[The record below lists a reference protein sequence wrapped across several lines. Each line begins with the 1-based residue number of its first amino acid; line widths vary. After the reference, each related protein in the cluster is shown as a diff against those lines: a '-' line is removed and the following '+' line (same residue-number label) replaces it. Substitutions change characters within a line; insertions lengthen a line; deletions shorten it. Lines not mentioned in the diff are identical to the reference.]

1 MMILRVRQ
9 KNLVNWLHMYR
20 RRFWVLRVDDEHL
33 FFSCRRFAF
42 HLPRWWLRTPTKWL
56 LNSVLTRNLYWK
68 ENVCKC
74 QNILCIPHSSL
85 CSINL
90 FYCLFA
96 CTNFFV
102 HSWLSIPFCI
112 FLLPG
117 SWVLTWEFFLQ
128 KKFSQ
133 FHLFLVY
140 LNPWVWTFLNAHENE
155 IFWCSGEGILLTVRS
170 AKRNNQ
176 LVQAAVNKLVKK
188 NDCN

>member
-1 MMILRVRQ
+1 MMNTYFLAVEGLLSTFQ
-9 KNLVNWLHMYR
+9 G
-20 RRFWVLRVDDEHL
+20 DDYVHPQNG
-33 FFSCRRFAF
+33 C
-42 HLPRWWLRTPTKWL
+42 WT
-56 LNSVLTRNLYWK
+56 LYWQEICIEK
-68 ENVCKC
+68 RMSANVKTSFAYH
-74 QNILCIPHSSL
+74 IHLCVQSTFFLLVCMYH
-85 CSINL
+85 
-90 FYCLFA
+90 
-96 CTNFFV
+96 FFV
-102 HSWLSIPFCI
+102 HSWLSIPFSI

-128 KKFSQ
+128 KRYSQ
-133 FHLFLVY
+133 FHLFLVS